1 MAKINLLPWREELR
15 QKKQQDFVAGIGLAV
30 AATCLLFSLG
40 YFYIES
46 MKSHQQRRNK
56 IVEDEILIVDQ
67 KITEIKDIEQKKNQ
81 LLTKIDVIQQLQE
94 SRPQI
99 VHLFDELSKSTP
111 EGIFLTK
118 FVQTGKDLALTG
130 NATSNARVSAFMRGI
145 DTSLWLDSSELK
157 EIQGKG
163 KEKNAQ
169 FNKFSMLAKQ
179 KGSKSIRQGG
189 KK

>member
-1 MAKINLLPWREELR
+1 MAKINLLPWRDELR
-15 QKKQQDFVAGIGLAV
+15 QQKQQDFIAKLGLV
-30 AATCLLFSLG
+30 VVMTCLVFSLG

-56 IVEDEILIVDQ
+56 IIETEIEIVDK
-67 KITEIKDIEQKKNQ
+67 KIKEIKDIELKKSQ
-81 LLTKIDVIQQLQE
+81 LLIKIDVIRELQE

-118 FVQTGKDLALTG
+118 FVQTGKNLALTG
-130 NATSNARVSAFMRGI
+130 SALSNARVSAYMRGI
-145 DTSLWLDSSELK
+145 DKSLWLDAPELK
-157 EIQGKG
+157 EIQGKNQ
-163 KEKNAQ
+163 EKNDKY
-169 FNKFSMLAKQ
+169 NKFSMFAKQ
-179 KGSKSIRQGG
+179 KGSELTKQGG